1 MAAWL
6 PSLHSWSC
14 HQLCNKQAF
23 VWEGEGLRKISLS
36 LGVDSCVWP
45 CVGAAWSAGS
55 GTSSQ
60 DSREDREPVKLGL
73 AMASPPA
80 AGQKEA
86 PPSGAT
92 MILEAAKAKLL
103 RWSQRGCLWLLAGLY
118 RWWPA
123 CLTPPFR
130 YRLLFGMLYP
140 AYASYKAVK
149 TKNIREYVRW
159 MMYWIVFALFM
170 ATETVA
176 DTFISWFPFYY
187 EIKMAFVV
195 WLLSPYTRG
204 ASLLYRKFIH
214 PTLSNKEKEI
224 DQFIVKAKERGYE
237 TLVSLGKRSLNVA
250 ATAAV
255 QAATKSQGALAGRL
269 RSFSMQDLTSIPDTS
284 PVHFSDPLYPEE
296 QQRPRLATR
305 TVSHRTTTRQ
315 LEYESNEED
324 CWSDS
329 QLSPGSKAH
338 NKDPLISRP
347 LSRTQS
353 LRLVKKKPSA
363 KEGSTRLVRSR
374 LRKKVVEQ
382 DS

>member
-1 MAAWL
+1 MV
-6 PSLHSWSC
+6 S
-14 HQLCNKQAF
+14 
-23 VWEGEGLRKISLS
+23 RILS
-36 LGVDSCVWP
+36 SIVV
-45 CVGAAWSAGS
+45 
-55 GTSSQ
+55 
-60 DSREDREPVKLGL
+60 
-73 AMASPPA
+73 
-80 AGQKEA
+80 
-86 PPSGAT
+86 
-92 MILEAAKAKLL
+92 
-103 RWSQRGCLWLLAGLY
+103 
-118 RWWPA
+118 
-123 CLTPPFR
+123 
-130 YRLLFGMLYP
+130 LLFGMLYP

-214 PTLSNKEKEI
+214 PTLSSKEKEI
-224 DQFIVKAKERGYE
+224 DQFIVQAKERGYE
-237 TLVSLGKRSLNVA
+237 TLVSFGKRSLNVA

-255 QAATKSQGALAGRL
+255 QAAAKSQGALAGRL

-296 QQRPRLATR
+296 QERRRPRT
-305 TVSHRTTTRQ
+305 HRIATRQ
-315 LEYESNEED
+315 LEYDSNEED

-329 QLSPGSKAH
+329 QLSPGSKAR
-338 NKDPLISRP
+338 KTDPLISKP

-374 LRKKVVEQ
+374 PKKKVVDQ
-382 DS
+382 DT